1 MHGKGT
7 KKNKQTNFKI
17 FPDRSSPNKIVMG
30 QIPARQG
37 NS

>member
-7 KKNKQTNFKI
+7 KKKKKIFKI